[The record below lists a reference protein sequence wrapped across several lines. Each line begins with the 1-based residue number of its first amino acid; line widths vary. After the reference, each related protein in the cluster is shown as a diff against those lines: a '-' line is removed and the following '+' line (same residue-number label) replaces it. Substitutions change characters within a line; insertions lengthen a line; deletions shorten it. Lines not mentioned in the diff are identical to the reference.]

1 MTSILIDDIEDI
13 LVSSGIYP
21 NRKTLLEDSYRALF
35 RSRPELTRKIA
46 LELYSHHEISLARG
60 AEICG
65 LNIENF
71 KELLRENGISIDIT
85 PDTVNEVHSDVDALL
100 GAL

>member
-13 LVSSGIYP
+13 LISSGIYP

-46 LELYSHHEISLARG
+46 IELYSHHEISLARG

-65 LNIENF
+65 LDIENF
-71 KELLRENGISIDIT
+71 KELLRENGISIDI
-85 PDTVNEVHSDVDALL
+85 
-100 GAL
+100 